1 MTLPFRFVV
10 CTLNLWA
17 DARWAEREEPVRQF
31 VNYHRPDIMALQ
43 EFRPVARDLL
53 DTLLPGYRR
62 VDDPFSGWRFE
73 GNIYWNSR
81 LFNLVEYGAEAIGI
95 LESKRRLFW
104 VRLRLSLEVDA
115 PTLLVATAHYTWPGH
130 EQEAETGVNPRAKQA
145 TETVRALDRLNQ
157 SGEPLLFL
165 GDLNDFHH
173 PLRILREGGLEDA
186 FRALGRT
193 PPPTRPSQL
202 RRHEAPPQ
210 VNDWV
215 LHRGPLRPMCC
226 DVVDFYAGGVP
237 PSDHKPVLVT
247 YEWDAP

>member
-1 MTLPFRFVV
+1 MAFPLRFVV

-17 DARWAEREEPVRQF
+17 DARWPEREEAVRQF
-31 VNYHRPDIMALQ
+31 VNYHRPDILALQ
-43 EFRPVARDLL
+43 EFRPATRELL
-53 DTLLPGYRR
+53 DTLLSDHRR
-62 VDDPFSGWRFE
+62 VDDPFEGWHVE
-73 GNIYWNSR
+73 GNLYWNEQ
-81 LFNLVEYGAEAIGI
+81 LFALEEHGAEEIGI
-95 LESKRRLFW
+95 LESARRLFW
-104 VRLRLSLEVDA
+104 IRLRVRDEAQA

-130 EQEAETGVNPRAKQA
+130 ERETETGENPRTRQA
-145 TETVRALDRLNQ
+145 RESVAALDALNRP
-157 SGEPLLFL
+157 GEPLFFM

-173 PLRILREGGLEDA
+173 PLRVLREGGLEDA

-210 VNDWV
+210 VNDWI

-247 YEWDAP
+247 YELER